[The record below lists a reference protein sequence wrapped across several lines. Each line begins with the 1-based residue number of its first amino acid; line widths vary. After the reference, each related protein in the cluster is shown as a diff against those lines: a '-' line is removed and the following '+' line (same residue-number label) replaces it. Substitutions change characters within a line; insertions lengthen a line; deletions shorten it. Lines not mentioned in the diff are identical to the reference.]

1 MVQQI
6 AMAPELDREKAL
18 EEADELIHIASD
30 IVKLF
35 VGEMVD

>member
-6 AMAPELDREKAL
+6 AMAPELDHEKAL
-18 EEADELIHIASD
+18 EKADELIHLSTE

-35 VGEMVD
+35 VGEKVD